1 MQPEGIDLY
10 LFISL
15 LVILIYVLAVNTI
28 TTLHK
33 AYIAFHS
40 LMMLWP
46 GCNFLI
52 NITHEQPVQW
62 FFLNVAFVGLC
73 FLGFGW
79 LIFALVLTDKIDSFE
94 KKVLSLWAAPA
105 VLCSMLVTTNPWHF
119 LFVQPS
125 AEGWAV
131 RTYGPFFWLF
141 ALSCI
146 VYLIVATT
154 FMLRT
159 LTAVPE
165 SNMKKQ
171 LSLCVW
177 GIILLLM
184 FSLSDVLFNVVFFPR
199 FGVVAGL
206 TSFGIITSAVCFVLA
221 IQKYDLFR
229 IVTIAQR
236 EVIDSMATGMIVIDN
251 NDLTLDLNRSANKFL
266 KIRPGQ
272 VFDMRKLFA
281 LSPKEGLTAVFLEEY
296 RSNKS
301 KSLQTEIIF
310 GREKT
315 GHVAITVA
323 PVFDRRKCL
332 LGRIITF
339 NDVTELS
346 VMIQK
351 INEKNM
357 TLKQQNE
364 ELLRV
369 QEELHKANKRL
380 EQMTITDALTGC
392 YNKRYLLRQLVHE
405 VAVARRFKIPFSIIL
420 CDLDN
425 FKLVNDTYGHLAGD
439 NVLRGVVDV
448 IKQNLRGSD
457 MLARFGGDEFIIY
470 MPHTDRDGAVV
481 FAERIRLMVENHSLR
496 TSGADLRVT
505 ISAGLISVNAEAEFV
520 GDHQMFLEN
529 LLTRVDRALYEAKSR
544 GRNCVVV
551 ADASVKDA

>member
-52 NITHEQPVQW
+52 NITHGQPIQW
-62 FFLNVAFVGLC
+62 FLLNVAFVGLC

-79 LIFALVLTDKIDSFE
+79 LIFALLLTREIDSFE
-94 KKVLSLWAAPA
+94 KKVLSLWAIPA

-125 AEGWAV
+125 GEGWAI

-141 ALSCI
+141 VLSSI
-146 VYLIVATT
+146 VYLIVATA

-177 GIILLLM
+177 GVILLLM

-206 TSFGIITSAVCFVLA
+206 TSYGIITSVICFVIA

-236 EVIDSMATGMIVIDN
+236 EIIDSMTTGMIVIDN

-272 VFDMRKLFA
+272 VFDMRKLFT
-281 LSPKEGLTAVFLEEY
+281 LSPKEGLTAMFLEEY
-296 RSNKS
+296 SSNKS
-301 KSLQTEIIF
+301 KILQTEIMF
-310 GREKT
+310 GGEKT
-315 GHVAITVA
+315 GHFSITVS

-339 NDVTELS
+339 NDITELS

-351 INEKNM
+351 INEKNI
-357 TLKQQNE
+357 TLKQQNKK
-364 ELLRV
+364 LLRV
-369 QEELHKANKRL
+369 QEELYRANKRL

-392 YNKRYLLRQLVHE
+392 YNKRYLLQQLVHE
-405 VAVARRFKIPFSIIL
+405 VAVARRFKFPFSIIL
-420 CDLDN
+420 FDLDN
-425 FKLVNDTYGHLAGD
+425 FKLINDTYGHLAGD

-448 IKQNLRGSD
+448 IKQNLRGAD
-457 MLARFGGDEFIIY
+457 MLARFGGEEFIIY
-470 MPHTDRDGAVV
+470 MPHTDRDGAAI
-481 FAERIRLMVENHSLR
+481 FAERIRFMVENHCIR
-496 TSGADLRVT
+496 TSGADLSVT

-520 GDHQMFLEN
+520 DDHHIFLEN
-529 LLTRVDRALYEAKSR
+529 LLTRVDSALYESKSR

-551 ADASVKDA
+551 ADASVKDV